1 MTLAEALVSVWRQ
14 SLAEDANLVEVEG
27 RKFPVRRTA
36 RQRLRQVE
44 FEFQGESF
52 RGIEQ
57 NPGTR
62 SQWAALARAGQKV
75 MQFVS
80 GGRYLANVADGTVTF
95 YRPAG
100 AAGKKPAR
108 RA

>member
-1 MTLAEALVSVWRQ
+1 MTLEEALLSVWRQ
-14 SLAEDANLVEVEG
+14 SLAEDANLVELDG

-44 FEFQGESF
+44 FDFQGESF
-52 RGIEQ
+52 RGVEQ
-57 NPGTR
+57 NRGTKSR
-62 SQWAALARAGQKV
+62 WAALARAGQKV

-80 GGRYLANVADGTVTF
+80 GGRYLANVADGAVTF

-100 AAGKKPAR
+100 GAKKPAR
-108 RA
+108 PA

>member
-1 MTLAEALVSVWRQ
+1 MTLEEALISVWRQ
-14 SLAEDANLVEVEG
+14 SLAEDANLVELEG
-27 RKFPVRRTA
+27 RKYSVQRTA

-57 NPGTR
+57 NPNTR
-62 SQWAALARAGQKV
+62 SRWAELARAGQKV

-80 GGRYLANVADGTVTF
+80 GGRYLANVADGAATF
-95 YRPAG
+95 YGPRG

-108 RA
+108 PS

>member
-1 MTLAEALVSVWRQ
+1 MTLEEALISVWRQ
-14 SLAEDANLVEVEG
+14 SLAEDANLVQLEG
-27 RKFPVRRTA
+27 RRFPVRRTA

-57 NPGTR
+57 NPNTR
-62 SQWAALARAGQKV
+62 SRWAGLARAGQKI

-80 GGRYLANVADGTVTF
+80 GGRYLANVADGAVTF
-95 YRPAG
+95 YGSAG
-100 AAGKKPAR
+100 SGKKPVRPA
-108 RA
+108 